1 MVLPS
6 LSASEFLEG
15 VGCICLRSA
24 EGLPANGDAF
34 GLITLCSSAKL
45 KSPSVQFSA
54 SAPTSVMSML
64 CTLFFDLL
72 HFMMAAVQVQVADVS
87 SKWEDHSLCVQ
98 ASVCCHLQERRKKAV
113 RAIGRGPSTM
123 DQSSIRF
130 VHNRDDLASN
140 QSLQPQPF

>member
-15 VGCICLRSA
+15 VGCICLRSD

-54 SAPTSVMSML
+54 SSPTSVMSML

-72 HFMMAAVQVQVADVS
+72 HFMMARRPGSGCRRFEQIGG
-87 SKWEDHSLCVQ
+87 SLV
-98 ASVCCHLQERRKKAV
+98 VCT
-113 RAIGRGPSTM
+113 G
-123 DQSSIRF
+123 
-130 VHNRDDLASN
+130 
-140 QSLQPQPF
+140 